1 MRAKPLNTLTR
12 ESIGFAC
19 KLSDLVLT
27 DIVVLS
33 MEYGIVPFVVTS
45 LFSFTELK
53 SFSDVNYYSGQ
64 VHYPPVSDLGT

>member
-1 MRAKPLNTLTR
+1 
-12 ESIGFAC
+12 
-19 KLSDLVLT
+19 
-27 DIVVLS
+27 